1 MTIFSDV
8 TVLADGC
15 FDPLHI
21 GHIRYLHAAKSLGDQ
36 MVIRVAPDSA
46 IVDKGRVP
54 FQAQHERMHTISAL
68 NVGYVCGIESLAEAV
83 RKFKPAYLAKGSDWQ
98 GRLPADVLAACE
110 EVGTHVVYTSTQ
122 DRTSS
127 ERLSP

>member
-1 MTIFSDV
+1 MI

-21 GHIRYLHAAKSLGDQ
+21 GHIRYLHAAKALGAT

-46 IVDKGRVP
+46 IGEKGRVP
-54 FQAQHERMHTISAL
+54 FQTQAERKQMISAL
-68 NVGYVCGIESLAEAV
+68 NVGYVCGGERSLADAV
-83 RKFKPAYLAKGSDWQ
+83 RIFKPTYLAKGSDWQ

-110 EVGTHVVYTSTQ
+110 EVGTHVVYTTTQ
-122 DRTSS
+122 GRTST
-127 ERLSP
+127 ERLSA